1 MIKILKYPVPIQVK
15 NQLERVNK
23 GTLNRQER
31 MLPEVMWLLDEI
43 SITRDGLLPFDLLFS
58 KDSEVPKTNISY

>member
-1 MIKILKYPVPIQVK
+1 MPIQVK

-43 SITRDGLLPFDLLFS
+43 SIIRDGLLPFDLLFS